1 MRGQEGTKWLSRFG
15 ILLGL
20 ALFLTALWVLHHTL
34 HRYSWQEVSAHLRA
48 ISTLRLFGAAGLTL
62 LSYLVLSGYDALAF
76 YFIGQRLPYRKI
88 AFASFIGYAFSNNT
102 GSFAVLASGGV
113 RLRLYAR
120 WGLSTLEITQVVGF
134 CLGSFWLGFFFLGG
148 IVFLLVPLPLPPFLH
163 APFASARPLG
173 WGFLALVA
181 GYVLWARLHSG
192 SLRIAGRSIPL
203 PSLGV
208 SLVQIVLSSLDW
220 TLAGTVL
227 FSLLPSGV
235 PISYAGFLGIF
246 LLGQVAGLLSLVP
259 GGLGVFESVII
270 LLLGHVLSPSATVGA
285 LLLYRLFYYLLP
297 LLLAALLMGM
307 HELHARRGRRP

>member
-1 MRGQEGTKWLSRFG
+1 MHGGERKKWLAR
-15 ILLGL
+15 LGAVVGL
-20 ALFLTALWVLHHTL
+20 VLFVAAAWVLYHTL
-34 HRYSWQEVSAHLRA
+34 HRYSLQDVLTPLTS
-48 ISTLRLFGAAGLTL
+48 ISRLRLLGAASLTL
-62 LSYLVLSGYDALAF
+62 LSYLVLSGYDILAF
-76 YFIGQRLPYRKI
+76 HLIGQRLPYRKI

-102 GSFAVLASGGV
+102 GSFAILASGGV

-148 IVFLLVPLPLPPFLH
+148 LVFLLVPLPLPLFLH

-192 SLRIAGRSIPL
+192 SLTIAGRRIPL
-203 PSLGV
+203 PSLGL
-208 SLVQIVLSSLDW
+208 SLLQIVLSSLDW

-227 FSLLPSGV
+227 FSLLPSAA
-235 PISYAGFLGIF
+235 PISYPAFLGIF

-270 LLLGHVLSPSATVGA
+270 LLLGRVLPPAAVVGA

-297 LLLAALLMGM
+297 LLLAVLLLGV
-307 HELHARRGRRP
+307 HELQARRGGRA